1 MGRLVIVEN
10 DPVRGTDTHNVSGST
25 KNPPPPHYTGT
36 GDFDY
41 DGAMTERL
49 VDFVRIGGAAVAV
62 VSSGS
67 TLNTGEDV
75 APLGKHAGPAGSNFI
90 PAAPAPAPETLVII
104 DAPLGAGEPNAGAGS
119 ALLTVDGVP
128 VMLDGDDI
136 DTCSGVGA
144 PAGSTVTATGQ
155 DFVSCS
161 A

>member
-1 MGRLVIVEN
+1 MGRLIIVEN
-10 DPVRGTDTHNVSGST
+10 DPVRGTDTHNVSGSNT
-25 KNPPPPHYTGT
+25 NTPPNPYAGT

-49 VDFVRIGGAAVAV
+49 IDFVRIGGMAVAV

-75 APLGKHAGPAGSNFI
+75 PPAGRHSGPTGSNFT
-90 PAAPAPAPETLVII
+90 PAAPAPNPVTLVIT
-104 DAPLGAGEPNAGAGS
+104 DAPLGTGVPNSGAGS
-119 ALLTVDGVP
+119 ELLTVDGVR
-128 VMLDGDDI
+128 VLLDADDI